1 MMVLIGGLL
10 MRYYG
15 YYTYMFKLWFTGQRK
30 VVVLE
35 LSIDAHTYVSRLLT
49 AYVLLNLVAYSC

>member
-1 MMVLIGGLL
+1 MVPIHTCSSCGLQ
-10 MRYYG
+10 G
-15 YYTYMFKLWFTGQRK
+15 RK
-30 VVVLE
+30 VVVFE